1 MKNITRTIKT
11 AHVQFAVKTENGFD
25 TMETDV
31 VLSDAAAAR
40 ASIKA
45 YCADAGVKFLG
56 DYVVIS
62 TVERLYSMP
71 LSDFILAASVVDPE

>member
-11 AHVQFAVKTENGFD
+11 AHVQFAVKAEYGFD
-25 TMETDV
+25 TLETDV
-31 VLSDAAAAR
+31 VLSDASAVRAA
-40 ASIKA
+40 IKA

-56 DYVVIS
+56 EYEVLS

-71 LSDFILAASVVDPE
+71 LSDFILASSVIDPE

>member
-11 AHVQFAVKTENGFD
+11 AHVQFAVKTDNGFD

-31 VLSDAAAAR
+31 VLADASSVRAA
-40 ASIKA
+40 IKA

-56 DYVVIS
+56 EYEVLFS
-62 TVERLYSMP
+62 VERLYSMP
-71 LSDFILAASVVDPE
+71 LADFILAASVVEPE

>member
-1 MKNITRTIKT
+1 MKTITRTIKT

-31 VLSDAAAAR
+31 VLADASSVR
-40 ASIKA
+40 ADLKA
-45 YCADAGVKFLG
+45 FCADAGVKFLG
-56 DYVVIS
+56 EYDVLS
-62 TVERLYSMP
+62 SVERLYSMP

>member
-11 AHVQFAVKTENGFD
+11 LHVQFAVKTENGFD

-31 VLSDAAAAR
+31 VDSGTVSVKAGL
-40 ASIKA
+40 KA

-56 DYVVIS
+56 EYDVLS
-62 TVERLYSMP
+62 SVERLYSMP

>member
-11 AHVQFAVKTENGFD
+11 AHVQFAVKADNGFN

-31 VLSDAAAAR
+31 VLADASSVR
-40 ASIKA
+40 ADIKE

-56 DYVVIS
+56 EYEVLS
-62 TVERLYSMP
+62 TVDRLYSMP